1 MYPKSRSFVV
11 RKQKLA
17 LIVGACSLA
26 AAGFA
31 QTAPAGQAPAASAS
45 TPAGHVP
52 TRVGV
57 IQVQQA
63 LLSTHDGQRA
73 MDKFQKEFVEPRKK
87 ELDRKAQEI
96 RDLQDKLQRG
106 GAAMSDAAK
115 AETQRTVDD
124 KTKRYNRDMQD
135 AQDEMQA
142 ENGKLIEEMSGKM
155 QQVIDKYAQANGY
168 AVIINVSDPNTPV
181 LYASSTVDI
190 TKDIIDLYDKT
201 FPSAAPTTSGTKP
214 APAAAPKPTAPATST
229 TPVKKQSQN

>member
-1 MYPKSRSFVV
+1 MRSFVV
-11 RKQKLA
+11 KKQKLA
-17 LIVGACSLA
+17 LFA
-26 AAGFA
+26 AVFVAASIAVA
-31 QTAPAGQAPAASAS
+31 QTNSAA
-45 TPAGHVP
+45 TGHIP
-52 TRVGV
+52 NRVGV

-73 MDKFQKEFVEPRKK
+73 MQEFQTKFVEPRKK
-87 ELDRKAQEI
+87 DLDRKAQEI
-96 RDLQDKLQRG
+96 RDLQQKLQSS
-106 GAAMSDAAK
+106 GAVMADAART
-115 AETQRTVDD
+115 ELQRTIDD

-142 ENGKLIEEMSGKM
+142 ENNKLIEGMSGKM

-201 FPSAAPTTSGTKP
+201 FPSAAPTTTEAPKP
-214 APAAAPKPTAPATST
+214 APKPATSVG
-229 TPVKKQSQN
+229 PAAKKQSQ